1 VCGTGIGQFKL
12 LRQLDI
18 QNNRLTSL
26 GEEMLDMNYLE
37 ELYLACNGIESVQ
50 GLPRSSRLN
59 TLDLSNNPLKSI
71 QGIQEVCVVLCC
83 DVLCCYVVK
92 LLYYILC
99 WYILYCYVVKLVYC
113 VVDLLCYVIVLSLQ
127 LLCCALLCCV
137 SVLLYSLLTA

>member
-1 VCGTGIGQFKL
+1 MCDTGIGQFKL

-71 QGIQEVCVVLCC
+71 QGIQEVCVVM
-83 DVLCCYVVK
+83 
-92 LLYYILC
+92 
-99 WYILYCYVVKLVYC
+99 
-113 VVDLLCYVIVLSLQ
+113 S
-127 LLCCALLCCV
+127 LCCV
-137 SVLLYSLLTA
+137 VVLRCCCYFVVCVIVISCWYVL

>member
-1 VCGTGIGQFKL
+1 MCVTGIGQFKL

-50 GLPRSSRLN
+50 GLPRSSRLS

-71 QGIQEVCVVLCC
+71 QGIQEVCVLLCYCCVVVLMCC
-83 DVLCCYVVK
+83 CVID
-92 LLYYILC
+92 ILC
-99 WYILYCYVVKLVYC
+99 WYV
-113 VVDLLCYVIVLSLQ
+113 
-127 LLCCALLCCV
+127 LCC
-137 SVLLYSLLTA
+137 

>member
-1 VCGTGIGQFKL
+1 MFYVCVSGIGQFKL

-71 QGIQEVCVVLCC
+71 QGIQEVCNVVLSLCC
-83 DVLCCYVVK
+83 DV
-92 LLYYILC
+92 
-99 WYILYCYVVKLVYC
+99 
-113 VVDLLCYVIVLSLQ
+113 VLH
-127 LLCCALLCCV
+127 
-137 SVLLYSLLTA
+137 

>member
-26 GEEMLDMNYLE
+26 GEEMLNMNYLE

-71 QGIQEVCVVLCC
+71 QGIQEVRVVMLLFACCVLC
-83 DVLCCYVVK
+83 VLIMLCYSVMACSDK
-92 LLYYILC
+92 LLCVKQSNCACSLMR
-99 WYILYCYVVKLVYC
+99 YCLVNDAFFHC
-113 VVDLLCYVIVLSLQ
+113 
-127 LLCCALLCCV
+127 
-137 SVLLYSLLTA
+137 

>member
-1 VCGTGIGQFKL
+1 MFYVCVSGIGQFKL

-71 QGIQEVCVVLCC
+71 QGIQEVCNV
-83 DVLCCYVVK
+83 
-92 LLYYILC
+92 
-99 WYILYCYVVKLVYC
+99 
-113 VVDLLCYVIVLSLQ
+113 VLSLG
-127 LLCCALLCCV
+127 CDV
-137 SVLLYSLLTA
+137 VLH